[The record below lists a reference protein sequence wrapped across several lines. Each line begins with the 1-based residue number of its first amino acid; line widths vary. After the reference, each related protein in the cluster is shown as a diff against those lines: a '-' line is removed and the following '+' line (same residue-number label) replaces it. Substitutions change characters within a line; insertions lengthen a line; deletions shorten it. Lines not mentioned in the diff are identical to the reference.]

1 MADLQE
7 IVDDLEA
14 EIRRPISVEDRR
26 WRLLAHSA
34 QPDEADAVRRSS
46 ILTRETSPDVV
57 AWLDGLGLQ
66 RARDLVDVPRNDEL
80 GMTRRGVP
88 ADPPRRRAARVPVG
102 DRRRPPAD
110 RAASAPGCR
119 AAGRRWRRTSGRAT
133 ARPTSACRRTPSS
146 SPRCSPATPSAAT
159 ELAATLRWPR
169 DGALRR
175 RGLRRGR
182 GRRGELRRSRAAYD
196 VAVPRSRWPADH
208 PRPRPGAAKG
218 SAERKERR
226 RVVALYASRGRRRR
240 ARQAEI
246 AALCARA
253 QPALGPVAAYD
264 ELGSW
269 ALIAELWTR
278 AEHPEPPPQITA
290 LAAHRRGDQ
299 LIEAL
304 EGLLEHGGDVAEAAK
319 RLNMH
324 RATLYRRLERIEE
337 ITGLDLERGDDRLL
351 AHLGLRL
358 LRLNAT
364 TVAPAPR

>member
-26 WRLLAHSA
+26 WRLLAHSV

-80 GMTRRGVP
+80 GMIRRGCLPIRHGDVLLGFLW
-88 ADPPRRRAARVPVG
+88 VIVG
-102 DRRRPPAD
+102 DRPLTASERAGLARGGEEVAANLWARH
-110 RAASAPGCR
+110 RAADERLRRTREQLAALLAGDRGAASRARRDAALAASTATSPSWSAQETRPSRRSSGAAAPPTTSPTSRATGSPSWSRDPAQLKDSLNVRNGGVSSAFSLLGEASRAR
-119 AAGRRWRRTSGRAT
+119 AAGRAGGAVRPRAARRSGPSPPTTSSAAGRWSPSCGPGRTS
-133 ARPTSACRRTPSS
+133 
-146 SPRCSPATPSAAT
+146 
-159 ELAATLRWPR
+159 
-169 DGALRR
+169 
-175 RGLRRGR
+175 
-182 GRRGELRRSRAAYD
+182 
-196 VAVPRSRWPADH
+196 
-208 PRPRPGAAKG
+208 
-218 SAERKERR
+218 
-226 RVVALYASRGRRRR
+226 
-240 ARQAEI
+240 
-246 AALCARA
+246 
-253 QPALGPVAAYD
+253 
-264 ELGSW
+264 
-269 ALIAELWTR
+269 
-278 AEHPEPPPQITA
+278 PEPPRQITA

-299 LIEAL
+299 LLEAL
-304 EGLLEHGGDVAEAAK
+304 EGLLEHGGDVAEAAQA
-319 RLNMH
+319 LNMH

-364 TVAPAPR
+364 TVAPTPR